1 MSMPGMGDYF
11 TPYFKRP
18 VLGATN
24 LNKATTFAMSRMD
37 PYLYYGY
44 KNKIYS
50 YDLEYDK
57 SKVIY
62 DTDTIVGLGATVDYL
77 YFRTDNES
85 FNMWVSTSKN
95 GGLEKT
101 GSIHVLSL
109 GRNGDVLKV
118 DTVYQNVCGKVVGM
132 AYKNR

>member
-1 MSMPGMGDYF
+1 M
-11 TPYFKRP
+11 

-24 LNKATTFAMSRMD
+24 LDKASAFAMSRID
-37 PYLYYGY
+37 PYLYYAY

-57 SKVIY
+57 AKEIY
-62 DTDTIVGLGATVDYL
+62 DTDTIVGQGANVDYL
-77 YFRTDNES
+77 YFRPDVETV
-85 FNMWVSTSKN
+85 NMYVATSKSN
-95 GGLEKT
+95 STDKT
-101 GSIHVLSL
+101 GSIHLLGL
-109 GRNGDVLKV
+109 GRNGDVLRV